1 MKRLM
6 QLVSGA
12 AALAAAFTLNTY
24 AASARP
30 GQVDFGN
37 LSPPAGSGQFVEIN
51 ISDTLFSLATSLVEK
66 PEPAL
71 AGLLKGLHR
80 VHVTVVGLDE
90 QNRGE
95 LRERMTTIR
104 KDLDSRGWERVVTV
118 RQQAK
123 DVAICLKPA
132 EGNAI
137 DGLVVTVFEEG
148 KQAVFINVVGNVRPD
163 QLSLLGERLHIE
175 ELKKAGKAA
184 KQ

>member
-1 MKRLM
+1 
-6 QLVSGA
+6 
-12 AALAAAFTLNTY
+12 
-24 AASARP
+24 
-30 GQVDFGN
+30 
-37 LSPPAGSGQFVEIN
+37 
-51 ISDTLFSLATSLVEK
+51 
-66 PEPAL
+66 
-71 AGLLKGLHR
+71 
-80 VHVTVVGLDE
+80 VHVAVVGVDE

-104 KDLDSRGWERVVTV
+104 KELDSTGWERVVTV
-118 RQQAK
+118 RQQAQ

-175 ELKKAGKAA
+175 ELG
-184 KQ
+184 